1 MGFLKRFFGIEGDTS
16 APRAVEGDVS
26 APRALENDFDGAYQ
40 QSFHAKAAREA
51 TQTRKRDRSSDVS
64 ALKKEEELGALV
76 ALRPEVREE
85 ADREFEAI
93 ILKDVPESI
102 REKAFYTKIVGV
114 KHSNPDGTPRSRLL
128 AESVAFETLD
138 LRFEPENK
146 FDPNAIA
153 VCRNDTGEQLGYLDA
168 RMAAEVTA
176 DCKKRGERW
185 LAVFRHKDY
194 HPETGRVVGGVIYL
208 ICLSEEYFLRKQ
220 KELTEKN

>member
-1 MGFLKRFFGIEGDTS
+1 MGFLKRLFGIEGDTS
-16 APRAVEGDVS
+16 APRV
-26 APRALENDFDGAYQ
+26 LKNDPEEAYQ
-40 QSFHAKAAREA
+40 QNFQAKAAREA

-93 ILKDVPESI
+93 ILKNVPESI

-114 KHSNPDGTPRSRLL
+114 KHSNPDGTHRSRLL

-138 LRFEPENK
+138 LRFEPDNK

-153 VCRNDTGEQLGYLDA
+153 VCRNDTGEQLGYLDTRLA
-168 RMAAEVTA
+168 EEVTA

-208 ICLSEEYFLRKQ
+208 ICLSEEYFMRKQ
-220 KELTEKN
+220 KELSEKN

>member
-1 MGFLKRFFGIEGDTS
+1 MGFLKRLFGIEGGTS
-16 APRAVEGDVS
+16 APRVS
-26 APRALENDFDGAYQ
+26 ENDPEGAYQ

-64 ALKKEEELGALV
+64 ALKKEEELGALI

-93 ILKDVPESI
+93 ILKNVPESI
-102 REKAFYTKIVGV
+102 RDKAFYTKIVGV
-114 KHSNPDGTPRSRLL
+114 KHSNPDGTHRSRLL

-138 LRFEPENK
+138 LRLEPENK
-146 FDPNAIA
+146 FDTNAIA

-168 RMAAEVTA
+168 RLAAEVTA
-176 DCKKRGERW
+176 DCRKRGERW

-194 HPETGRVVGGVIYL
+194 HPETSRVVGGVIYL

-220 KELTEKN
+220 KELMEKN